1 MGCQMNKSDTERMLG
16 MLSHFGYEETK
27 EPKEADLLMI
37 NTCSIRQLSE
47 DKAYSAIGVWGKWKK
62 NKPDLKIGFCGCVA
76 QQKGEDLFKRAH
88 YIDFV
93 LGTHHIYKL
102 PEIIKRVEAG
112 EKVCEC
118 EETHCVEDTKDYPIQ
133 RVKSVNAWIPI
144 TEGCNN
150 FCTYCIVPYT
160 RGRERSRLPEVILKE
175 AKDALTQ
182 GYKEITLLGQ
192 NVDSYGKDFE
202 DKHYRLAQ
210 LLEDL
215 NAIEEAQAYQN
226 MMKKL
231 KLTQE
236 ELAKRIGKSRAH
248 VANTVRLLKMPQK
261 LQDYVLEGTL
271 TMGHI
276 KPLITIDEKKALE
289 VAKKAIEQQ
298 LSVREV
304 EDIVK
309 GIKLQEARKSKPKEV
324 KPQEYVYVEGL
335 LRKKYRTKIKVDDH
349 TITLKYTDTKDLN
362 RILELMGVIEES

>member
-1 MGCQMNKSDTERMLG
+1 MAASKKKKSGLG
-16 MLSHFGYEETK
+16 KGLNELF
-27 EPKEADLLMI
+27 
-37 NTCSIRQLSE
+37 Q
-47 DKAYSAIGVWGKWKK
+47 
-62 NKPDLKIGFCGCVA
+62 
-76 QQKGEDLFKRAH
+76 GEDIQTM
-88 YIDFV
+88 IDA
-93 LGTHHIYKL
+93 I
-102 PEIIKRVEAG
+102 
-112 EKVCEC
+112 EKKPSQFAQV
-118 EETHCVEDTKDYPIQ
+118 Q
-133 RVKSVNAWIPI
+133 IPI
-144 TEGCNN
+144 DQIRPN
-150 FCTYCIVPYT
+150 PYQP
-160 RGRERSRLPEVILKE
+160 RKHFDEEKLNELAQSIKEHGIFQPIILKE
-175 AKDALTQ
+175 AIQ
-182 GYKEITLLGQ
+182 GYEIVAGERRYRAASIVGLTEVPAIIVEFTDQQMMEIALLENIQ
-192 NVDSYGKDFE
+192 
-202 DKHYRLAQ
+202 R
-210 LLEDL
+210 EDL

-248 VANTVRLLKMPQK
+248 VANTVRLLKMSQK